1 MNVNFNGKKVGIIG
15 LGVEGLSSL
24 KFYKSHGAEVSV
36 REIKEESQLDKEV
49 LLEARNYTSDFLFGK
64 DYLTNL
70 LIFDIIVRSPGVRP
84 DLPQLLEATRE
95 GIRLTS
101 NMKAFLDI
109 SPAKIIGVTGTKG
122 KGTTTTLISEMLKKS
137 GGRAFVGGNIGIP
150 PLDLIDQLSRDDWIV
165 LEMSSFQLIDMQK
178 SPKIAVVLMVT
189 TEHLDWH
196 KSTQEYIKAK
206 ANIVSHQNQEDFAI
220 INVDHPG
227 SSGLIDKTNAKKILV
242 SLFKEQNPGVYL
254 KNEIIV
260 RNVSGKVEEI
270 LPVKEVFLRGRHNI
284 ENIAAAAAAVS
295 IAGVG
300 VDEIAQVAREFKG
313 LEHRLEFVQDVNGIK
328 YYNDSFSTTPETA
341 IAAIKSFTE
350 PLVVIL
356 GGSDKGS
363 DYSELGK
370 EINLATN
377 IKSIILVGQTAGK
390 ISKSFDRLGK
400 YKDRVF
406 EGQKTMQE
414 IVVKANSM
422 SSSGD
427 IVLLSPASA
436 SFGMFK
442 NYKERGNLFKKE
454 VRSLSLRPSD

>member
-1 MNVNFNGKKVGIIG
+1 MNVNFDGKKVGIIG

-24 KFYKSHGAEVSV
+24 KFYKFHGAEVSV

-341 IAAIKSFTE
+341 IAAIKSFRE

-377 IKSIILVGQTAGK
+377 IKGIILIGQTAEK
-390 ISKSFDRLGK
+390 ISKTFDRLGK

-414 IVVKANSM
+414 IVAKANSM

-427 IVLLSPASA
+427 VILLSPASA

-442 NYKERGNLFKKE
+442 NYKDRGEQFKNI
-454 VRSLSLRPSD
+454 VNSIN